1 MPQVLQARTGEW
13 REGERVPY
21 RWLRAGDLN
30 AFFGLALDNLSNLVI
45 LWGILVG
52 LFGFPQD
59 VVLYRMIPGTALGV
73 LVGDLIYTW
82 MAFRLARRT
91 GRDDVT
97 AMPLGIDT
105 PSLFGLSFGVLGPAY
120 LATKNA
126 ELAWKVGMAVLVL
139 MGIAKILG
147 AFAGEGIRRVVP
159 RAGLLGSIAGVA
171 ILLIAFL
178 PGLKVFADPVVGFLA
193 LGVILLTLIA
203 QIPPPL
209 RLPGALVAVLLGT
222 GAAWAMGW
230 LGLPRPAAGNALPAA
245 FRVALPLPSLDFRD
259 GLGMA
264 WGFLPVAL
272 PFAVATLVGGIDV
285 TESAAAAGDAYRTR
299 DILLTEGVATLVAG
313 LCGGAIQNTPYIG
326 HPAYKAMGGRAGYT
340 LATALFIG
348 LGGMLGFLSY
358 LVGALPEAAVA
369 PILIFIGIEIVAQ
382 AFQATPARHA
392 KAVAVAFLPS
402 IANLLL
408 IQTNAILGAF
418 RRTGADLPGDL
429 AGRYQT
435 ITRLGNGFILSA
447 LLWGAATAFLI
458 DRRLPAA
465 ALAFGLGGAAT
476 LFGIIHSPL
485 ENGGLFLPWRLE
497 RNAPVLGLA
506 GGYLLLAALVGLLG
520 LARRPA
526 GAMEPGR

>member
-1 MPQVLQARTGEW
+1 VG
-13 REGERVPY
+13 Y
-21 RWLRAGDLN
+21 RWARAGDLN

-52 LFGFPQD
+52 IFGFPQD
-59 VVLYRMIPGTALGV
+59 LVLYRMIPGTALGV

-105 PSLFGLSFGVLGPAY
+105 PSLFGLTFGVLGPTF
-120 LATKNA
+120 LATRDA
-126 ELAWKVGMAVLVL
+126 EQAWRVGAAVLVL
-139 MGIAKILG
+139 MGLAKVAG
-147 AFAGEGIRRVVP
+147 SFVGEGVRRLVP

-178 PGLKVFADPVVGFLA
+178 PGLKVFADPVVGLLA
-193 LGVILLTLIA
+193 LGVILLTLVA
-203 QIPPPL
+203 RIPVPL

-222 GAAWAMGW
+222 GVAWATGW
-230 LGLPRPAAGNALPAA
+230 IGLPRPEAGTSLPAA
-245 FRVALPLPSLDFRD
+245 LRLAWPLPSLDFLD

-264 WGFLPVAL
+264 WAFLPVAL

-285 TESAAAAGDAYRTR
+285 TESAAAAGDAYGTR
-299 DILLTEGVATLVAG
+299 GILLTEGVATLVAG
-313 LCGGAIQNTPYIG
+313 LCGGVIQNTPYIG
-326 HPAYKAMGGRAGYT
+326 HPAYKAMGGRAAYT

-348 LGGMLGFLSY
+348 LGGMLGVLSY
-358 LVGALPEAAVA
+358 LVGILPEAAVA
-369 PILIFIGIEIVAQ
+369 PILVFIGIEIVAQ
-382 AFQATPARHA
+382 AFQATPPRHA
-392 KAVAVAFLPS
+392 RAVAVAFLPS

-408 IQTNAILGAF
+408 IQTNAVLGF
-418 RRTGADLPGDL
+418 FHRTGADLPGEL
-429 AGRYQT
+429 GVRYQT
-435 ITRLGNGFILSA
+435 ITMLGNGFILSA

-465 ALAFGLGGAAT
+465 ALTFGLGGAAT

-485 ENGGLFLPWRLE
+485 ENGGLFLPWRFAA
-497 RNAPVLGLA
+497 RAPVLALA
-506 GGYLLLAALVGLLG
+506 GGYFLLALLVGALSRW
-520 LARRPA
+520 RRGDDGMAP
-526 GAMEPGR
+526 